1 MSPLFRGTSL
11 PTLGPNVPRA
21 YGRCGAALGRTV
33 LRLRGWRIE
42 GDFPDVPKLVMAY
55 APHTSN
61 WDFPTGLWVKLALR
75 LDARFVAKH
84 TLFRGPLGPLL
95 RWLGG
100 IPVDR
105 QAPAGFVDEVSRQ
118 FRETGRMVLVV
129 APEGTRKRTEKWKS
143 GFYRI
148 ALEAGAPI
156 LLLRFD
162 YPRRRVLLG
171 PLFWPTG
178 DYEGDLAVLRSH
190 VDARMALR
198 PENYGC
204 GVQESPIMDS
214 SVSSTSAPRSLR

>member
-1 MSPLFRGTSL
+1 MPPFWRRPRI

-21 YGRCGAALGRTV
+21 HGRFEEAIGRLMLG
-33 LRLRGWRIE
+33 LRGWTIE
-42 GDFPDVPKLVMAY
+42 GEIPDIPKLVIAI

-84 TLFRGPLGPLL
+84 TLFRWPFGPLL

-105 QAPAGFVDEVSRQ
+105 QAAAGFVGETSRAV
-118 FRETGRMVLVV
+118 RETEKMVLVV

-148 ALEAGAPI
+148 AMEAGVPI
-156 LLLRFD
+156 LLVRFD
-162 YPRRRVLLG
+162 YRRKQVLLG
-171 PLFWPTG
+171 PLFRPTG
-178 DYEGDLAVLRSH
+178 DYESDLAAMRSH
-190 VDARMALR
+190 VDAAMALR
-198 PENYGC
+198 PENY
-204 GVQESPIMDS
+204 
-214 SVSSTSAPRSLR
+214 A

>member
-1 MSPLFRGTSL
+1 VRPLFRGPRI

-21 YGRCGAALGRTV
+21 HGRCEAALGR
-33 LRLRGWRIE
+33 LMLGLRGWTIE
-42 GDFPDVPKLVMAY
+42 GDFPDIPKLVMAF

-75 LDARFVAKH
+75 IEVRFVAKH
-84 TLFRGPLGPLL
+84 TLFRWPFSPLL
-95 RWLGG
+95 RRLGG

-105 QAPAGFVDEVSRQ
+105 QAAAGFVGEISRGV
-118 FRETGRMVLVV
+118 REAGKIVLVV

-148 ALEAGAPI
+148 ALEAGVPI

-162 YPRRRVLLG
+162 YPHRRVLLG

-178 DYEGDLAVLRSH
+178 DYESDLAALRSH

-198 PENYGC
+198 PENYG
-204 GVQESPIMDS
+204 
-214 SVSSTSAPRSLR
+214 

>member
-1 MSPLFRGTSL
+1 MPPLWPRI
-11 PTLGPNVPRA
+11 PTLGPSVPRA
-21 YGRCGAALGRTV
+21 HGRYEAAIGR
-33 LRLRGWRIE
+33 LMIGLRGWTIE
-42 GDFPDVPKLVMAY
+42 GEFPDIPKLVMAV

-84 TLFRGPLGPLL
+84 TLFRWPLGPLL

-105 QAPAGFVDEVSRQ
+105 QAPAGFVGETSRAV
-118 FRETGRMVLVV
+118 RETEKIVLVV

-148 ALEAGAPI
+148 AMDAGVPI
-156 LLLRFD
+156 LLVRFD
-162 YPRRRVLLG
+162 YPRRQVLLG
-171 PLFWPTG
+171 PLFQPTG
-178 DYEGDLAVLRSH
+178 DYESDLAALRSH

-198 PENYGC
+198 PENY
-204 GVQESPIMDS
+204 
-214 SVSSTSAPRSLR
+214 A